1 MTSTFVD
8 AAQSCLTNSL
18 SHYPK
23 NPEGLQ
29 MAHLRSKS
37 NVGSRGEH
45 QTFL

>member
-29 MAHLRSKS
+29 MADFVDL
-37 NVGSRGEH
+37 VGETER
-45 QTFL
+45 